1 VPNGLIDLLA
11 DRELVAFV
19 GAGGKTTMMLDL
31 AEQLTRRGQV
41 VVVTTTTKLSAQ
53 EVGAST
59 QRFGERGPVMLV
71 RAEGERKVTGPPPD
85 DIDRIFRETSVDY
98 LLVEADGAQRRP
110 IKAPAAHEPVI
121 PDATTLVVIVVGA
134 AALGQPIGE
143 VAHRPELVAALG
155 GARLGDP
162 VTPELVAAVAGHE
175 DGGMRGVPHNAR
187 VVMAVTNITDA
198 ETRMAVGRVAS
209 LLADH
214 PRIELVLAIEPSA
227 RGG

>member
-19 GAGGKTTMMLDL
+19 GAGGKTTLMLDL

-53 EVGAST
+53 EVGPST
-59 QRFGERGPVMLV
+59 RRFGERGPVMLV

-85 DIDRIFRETSVDY
+85 GIDRIFRETSVDY

-187 VVMAVTNITDA
+187 VVVTVTNITDA

-227 RGG
+227 CGG